1 MNFMG
6 RLFILLTGAVLGLAV
21 SLTLLPQE
29 VAAAITDD
37 PAHVFSLVGA
47 HLGCFLS
54 IAIEWLEQFT
64 IL

>member
-21 SLTLLPQE
+21 SLALLPQE
-29 VAAAITDD
+29 VAAAITSD
-37 PAHVFSLVGA
+37 PARVFALVGS
-47 HLGCFLS
+47 HLGCFAS

-64 IL
+64 VL